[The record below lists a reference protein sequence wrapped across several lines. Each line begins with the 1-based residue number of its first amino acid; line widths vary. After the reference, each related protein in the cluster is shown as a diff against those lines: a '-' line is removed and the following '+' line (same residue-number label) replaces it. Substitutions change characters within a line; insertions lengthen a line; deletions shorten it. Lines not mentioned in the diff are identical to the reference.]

1 MTHGGVAAGEGW
13 LGMGWREGSGGGGEG
28 RPYVALKVPRPGSTL
43 GNGTGEPAGP
53 GACGT
58 SNGRLY
64 ILGAHQE

>member
-1 MTHGGVAAGEGW
+1 MEGMPHAGGVGGR
-13 LGMGWREGSGGGGEG
+13 GVGGGGPGGAGKG
-28 RPYVALKVPRPGSTL
+28 RAAVALKVPRPGSTL